1 MGMASNM
8 GITDEGHNYKI
19 DYKKLEST
27 ISENLTVRHW
37 GVRAPKSTDFHRPM
51 FYIMDYRGLA
61 LSTGIVRYMLSKSN
75 IKRRIFYR
83 GQEQSWPLRPSLYRF
98 CETKEEVREAEQ
110 WLEKA
115 LDCIRDVFDKEGTD
129 DLREA
134 LAQHYSLKTRYI
146 DVVDHIQTALWFAY
160 DHVKKAGER
169 SRKDEAV
176 GYIQVIAI
184 PEKDATI
191 YDLREKPSQWLRPH
205 IQQGFSVKMKY
216 PGKRLGDISQHVVM
230 TLIVNRENLRRWS
243 NYDNIPREYF
253 YPSSAVDNGAKYWED
268 AERKLIK
275 ERLLISNGDEKI
287 YPIKALTYTEKE
299 KKPEE

>member
-1 MGMASNM
+1 MGKNK
-8 GITDEGHNYKI
+8 GIANEEDKYKI
-19 DYKKLEST
+19 DYKKLEN
-27 ISENLTVRHW
+27 IINQNLYERHW
-37 GVRAPKSTDFHRPM
+37 GIKAHGSTNFKRPM
-51 FYIMDYRGLA
+51 FYITDYRGLA
-61 LSTGIVRYMLSKSN
+61 LSTGIVRYILSKSL

-83 GQEQSWPLRPSLYRF
+83 GQEQNWPLRPSLYRF
-98 CETKEEVREAEQ
+98 CENKQEVCEAEE

-169 SRKDEAV
+169 SRKDESV

-191 YDLREKPSQWLRPH
+191 YDLREKPSEWLRPH

-216 PGKRLGDISQHVVM
+216 PEKNLGDISQYIVM
-230 TLIVNRENLRRWS
+230 TLIINRENLRRWS
-243 NYDNIPREYF
+243 NYDNIPRDYF
-253 YPSSAVDNGAKYWED
+253 YPSSAVDSGAKYWEN
-268 AERKLIK
+268 AEKRLIK
-275 ERLLISNGDEKI
+275 ERLLISKDNENT
-287 YPIKALTYTEKE
+287 YPINALIYREKE
-299 KKPEE
+299 KKPKK